1 MDCNQIYDLLEL
13 LPPDISLGGEL
24 VDARWV
30 EPNADGLSGSDLLNL
45 AVAEPQRYAYAYA
58 DLQFGWNWL
67 KLLIRNELEFTEAMR
82 HASDPALQRAYSH
95 IMRKHYDPYVM
106 EALMISQCKERQNTR
121 MILNALFLAKD
132 YTLEA
137 VCQST
142 GLDPITIAV
151 YEKLFFNAVDR
162 RQESL
167 WLGSVVYPNT
177 MLVEMFENYMSPESS
192 DFAKILMR
200 AGHKNGM
207 RDVLYFAGHSNGA
220 GLLADAQAKDTPER
234 FESLVMANGYLMARN
249 GWLGQKSAS
258 GFTNA
263 KNMITAAKVGGQSS
277 SAGNNSPFEGLGTVL
292 SNQLISAKRGETKAM
307 LSQRNTRAITK

>member
-1 MDCNQIYDLLEL
+1 MDRNQIHDLLEL

-24 VDARWV
+24 VDARWA
-30 EPNADGLSGSDLLNL
+30 ESNTEDLSGQDLLNL
-45 AVAEPQRYAYAYA
+45 ADMEVQRYAYAYA

-67 KLLIRNELEFTEAMR
+67 KLLIRNDLEFTDAMR
-82 HASDPALQRAYSH
+82 HAADSALQRAYSH
-95 IMRKHYDPYVM
+95 IMRRHSDPYVM
-106 EALMISQCKERQNTR
+106 EAMMIAHCQERQNTR

-132 YTLEA
+132 YTLEG
-137 VCQST
+137 VCRST

-162 RQESL
+162 RAESL
-167 WLGSVVYPNT
+167 WLGSVVYPDT
-177 MLVEMFENYMSPESS
+177 MLVEMFENYMSPQSS

-207 RDVLYFAGHSNGA
+207 RDVLYFAGHSQGA
-220 GLLADAQAKDTPER
+220 GLLADAQAKETPER

-249 GWLGQKSAS
+249 GWLGQKSAA

-277 SAGNNSPFEGLGTVL
+277 SAGNGSPFEGLGVTL
-292 SNQLISAKRGETKAM
+292 ANRLIGAKRGETKAM
-307 LSQRNTRAITK
+307 LSRSNTRVLTK